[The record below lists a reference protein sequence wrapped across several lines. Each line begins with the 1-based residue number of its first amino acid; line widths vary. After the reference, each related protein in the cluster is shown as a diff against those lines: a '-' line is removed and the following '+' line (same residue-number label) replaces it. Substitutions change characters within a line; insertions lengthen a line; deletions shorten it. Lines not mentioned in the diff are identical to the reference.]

1 MFAFQKYKI
10 RHFNVPMFLC
20 ICILSVTGILIIKS
34 ATMSTGD
41 PSTYKKQIFGSLL
54 GMCVMLF
61 VAFVDY
67 HFITRMY
74 LVVYLGI
81 TGILLLTRFSPL
93 GTSAGTG
100 ARRWIRLGIQIQ
112 PSELAKVAIVI
123 VLAKFFTMYRERI
136 NAFSVICLSV
146 LVLCIPLALILA
158 QPDLSTSIVICFIY
172 VVMIFAANISWKW
185 ICAVLGVAVPSFAI
199 FMFLV
204 DRNLLPFL
212 EKYQRNRILSFLHP
226 QDYPDLARQQMS
238 SIMAIGSGGLLGKG
252 LFNESLDSVKNGNY
266 LMEEDTDFIFAVAGE
281 ELGFAGCCIIIA
293 VLFVLVV
300 LCLLTAK
307 RAIDME
313 GRLIAMGIA
322 AQFTFQ
328 SFVNVGVA
336 TFLLPNT
343 GLPLP
348 FISAGLSSLLSVYI
362 GAGMLFNIGMQ
373 RRRESEGAFE

>member
-1 MFAFQKYKI
+1 MFAFQNYKF

-20 ICILSVTGILIIKS
+20 ICFLSVTGIAIIKS

-41 PSTYKKQIFGSLL
+41 PGVFKKQIVGSLL
-54 GMCVMLF
+54 GMCVMFFIAL
-61 VAFVDY
+61 VDY
-67 HFITRMY
+67 HFVTRMY
-74 LVVYLGI
+74 MVVYLGTI
-81 TGILLLTRFSPL
+81 VILLLTRFSPL

-100 ARRWIRLGIQIQ
+100 ARRWIRLGIQVQ
-112 PSELAKVAIVI
+112 PSELAKVAIII
-123 VLAKFFTMYRERI
+123 VLAQFFTLYRDRI
-136 NAFSVICLSV
+136 NAFSVICLSA
-146 LVLCIPLALILA
+146 LVLCIPLVLILA
-158 QPDLSTSIVICFIY
+158 QPDLSTSIVICFIF
-172 VVMIFAANISWKW
+172 VVMIFSANISWKW
-185 ICAVLGVAVPSFAI
+185 ICGVLGIAIPSFAI
-199 FMFLV
+199 FMYLV
-204 DRNLLPFL
+204 DRDLLPFL

-252 LFNESLDSVKNGNY
+252 LFNEGLDSVKNGNY

-281 ELGFAGCCIIIA
+281 ELGFAGCCMIIA
-293 VLFVLVV
+293 VLFVLVL

-307 RAIDME
+307 RAKDME

-328 SFVNVGVA
+328 SFVNIGVA

-348 FISAGLSSLLSVYI
+348 FISAGLTSLISVYI
-362 GAGMLFNIGMQ
+362 GAGLLLNIGMQ
-373 RRRESEGAFE
+373 RRRDSESL